1 MRLMIHLIVGMGL
14 LLSSMSANALDIKG
28 RLEWVYKTDMRILVD
43 GVVDKANVIVGQQV
57 KKGELLLQLDQREFI
72 ANLEEAKARVEQ
84 AKLLTAA
91 ADRENQRMLELF
103 DRGLVSIEDQKAVEL
118 QQATAK
124 AQQASAESA
133 LVKAQIA
140 LERTQLKAP
149 FSGIIIH
156 RNVWSG
162 DVIYKTMQSTPLIS
176 LAQNRTM
183 LARVLVSAKTIQNYR
198 KGQAATVTVRGQQ
211 YQGKIY
217 QLGVEAVR
225 IEPEG
230 AIYELDVSFKPTAKA
245 GLRPTES
252 VTVSLP

>member
-1 MRLMIHLIVGMGL
+1 MRLMIHVIAGMSL
-14 LLSSMSANALDIKG
+14 LLSSLSTYALDIKG
-28 RLEWVYKTDMRILVD
+28 RLEWVHKTDMRVLVD

-57 KKGELLLQLDQREFI
+57 KKGELLLRLDQREFL
-72 ANLEEAKARVEQ
+72 ANVEAAKARVEQ
-84 AKLLTAA
+84 TSLLTAA

-103 DRGLVSIEDQKAVEL
+103 DRGLVSIEDQKTVEL
-118 QQATAK
+118 QLATAK
-124 AQQASAESA
+124 AQQATAESD
-133 LVKAQIA
+133 LVKAQVA

-149 FSGIIIH
+149 FSGIIID

-176 LAQNRTM
+176 LAPNKTM
-183 LARVLVSAKTIQNYR
+183 LARVLVPAKTIQQYR
-198 KGQAATVTVRGQQ
+198 KGQNATVTVRGQQ

-230 AIYELDVSFKPTAKA
+230 AIYELDVSFKPNTKV